1 MYKAMNKVDF
11 QRSMPTQGLV
21 LSGGGARAAYQV
33 GCLRQLSRS
42 LPEYHPQI
50 LTGVSAGAINAV
62 HLSAYQGSWQD
73 SVESLNLIW
82 RSLSTSQV
90 YETGLTQLLKRSM
103 HWGLRLASGGKL
115 GAKDIRGMVDNRPLE
130 QFLKAN
136 LAHSDGRVAGI
147 ADNLQAGVL
156 QALAIISTSY
166 ANGRSVAWVA
176 SNTDE
181 INMGSQVSA
190 KPTHITI
197 QHIMASAALP
207 LFFPAVSIEGQ
218 WHGDGGVRLAAPLS
232 PAMHLG
238 AKRILAVS
246 PRAQPLQLPKTAANQ
261 SYPSPSQVA
270 GVMLNAIFLDLLD
283 YDAIQMERING
294 LLKNLPEAH
303 WGTYSPVDVMVLR
316 PQEDLGHVARDH
328 EIELPKAFRFF
339 KGGFAGKNEPSGDAL
354 SMVNFEPEYIGRLI
368 DLGEQDTAERM
379 DEITA
384 FLRGSSEFVS
394 AAGESGLYQPE

>member
-62 HLSAYQGSWQD
+62 HLGAYQGSWQE
-73 SVESLNLIW
+73 SVDRLNQIW
-82 RSLSTSQV
+82 RSLSTAQV

-136 LAHSDGRVAGI
+136 LAHGDGRVAGI

-166 ANGRSVAWVA
+166 ANGRSVAWVEA
-176 SNTDE
+176 NTDK

-190 KPTHITI
+190 IPTDIAI
-197 QHIMASAALP
+197 EHIMASAALP
-207 LFFPAVSIEGQ
+207 LFFPAVSINGQ

-246 PRAQPLQLPKTAANQ
+246 PRSQPLQLPKTATNQ
-261 SYPSPSQVA
+261 SYPSPAQVA

-294 LLKNLPEAH
+294 LLENLPEAH
-303 WGTYSPVDVMVLR
+303 WGAYSPVDVMVLR
-316 PQEDLGHVARDH
+316 PQEDLGHLARDH
-328 EIELPKAFRFF
+328 EFELPKAFRFF
-339 KGGFAGKNEPSGDAL
+339 KGGFTGKNDPSADAL

-368 DLGEQDTAERM
+368 DMGEQDTAERI

-384 FLRGSSEFVS
+384 FLRGSAEFVS
-394 AAGESGLYQPE
+394 TQGESGLYQPK

>member
-1 MYKAMNKVDF
+1 MNKVDF
-11 QRSMPTQGLV
+11 QQSMSSHGLV

-42 LPEYHPQI
+42 LPHYHPQI

-62 HLSAYQGSWQD
+62 HLAAHQGSWQE
-73 SVESLNLIW
+73 SVESLNNIW

-90 YETGLTQLLKRSM
+90 YETGLIQLIKRSM
-103 HWGLRLASGGKL
+103 HWGLRLASGGTL
-115 GAKDIRGMVDNRPLE
+115 GAQDIRGMVDNRPLE

-136 LAHSDGRVAGI
+136 LEHSHGRVGGI

-156 QALAIISTSY
+156 QALAIISTNY
-166 ANGRSVAWVA
+166 TDGRSVAWLE
-176 SNTDE
+176 SNVVE
-181 INMGSQVSA
+181 VNMGSQISA
-190 KPTHITI
+190 RPTNISI
-197 QHIMASAALP
+197 EHIMASAALP
-207 LFFPAVSIEGQ
+207 LFFPAVSVVGQ

-246 PRAQPLQLPKTAANQ
+246 PRARPLQSPTTATDQ
-261 SYPSPSQVA
+261 SYPSPAQVA

-294 LLKNLPEAH
+294 LLANLSEVH
-303 WGTYSPVDVMVLR
+303 WGSYSPVDVMVLR

-368 DLGEQDTAERM
+368 DLGEQDTAARI
-379 DEITA
+379 DEISA
-384 FLRGSSEFVS
+384 FLHGSSEFVS
-394 AAGESGLYQPE
+394 AQDESGLYQLE

>member
-33 GCLRQLSRS
+33 GCLRQLARS

-62 HLSAYQGSWQD
+62 HLGAYQGSWQE
-73 SVESLNLIW
+73 SVDRLNQIW
-82 RSLSTSQV
+82 RSLSTAQV

-136 LAHSDGRVAGI
+136 LAHCDGRVAGI

-166 ANGRSVAWVA
+166 ANGRSVAWVEA
-176 SNTDE
+176 NTDK
-181 INMGSQVSA
+181 IHMGSQVSA
-190 KPTHITI
+190 IPTDIAI
-197 QHIMASAALP
+197 EHIMASAALP
-207 LFFPAVSIEGQ
+207 LFFPAVSINGQ

-246 PRAQPLQLPKTAANQ
+246 PRSQPLQLPKTATNQ
-261 SYPSPSQVA
+261 SYPSPAQVA

-316 PQEDLGHVARDH
+316 PQEDLGHLARDH
-328 EIELPKAFRFF
+328 EFELPKAFRFF
-339 KGGFAGKNEPSGDAL
+339 KGGFTGKNDPSADAL

-368 DLGEQDTAERM
+368 DMGEQDTAERI

-384 FLRGSSEFVS
+384 FLRGSAEFVS
-394 AAGESGLYQPE
+394 TQGESGLYQPK

>member
-1 MYKAMNKVDF
+1 MNKADF

-33 GCLRQLSRS
+33 GCLRELSRS

-62 HLSAYQGSWQD
+62 HLASHQGSWQD
-73 SVESLNLIW
+73 NVESLNNIW
-82 RSLSTSQV
+82 RSLSTSEV
-90 YETGLTQLLKRSM
+90 YETGLGQLLKRSM

-115 GAKDIRGMVDNRPLE
+115 GAKDIRGMVDNRPL
-130 QFLKAN
+130 QTFLKAN
-136 LAHSDGRVAGI
+136 LANSDGRVEGI
-147 ADNLQAGVL
+147 SENLHKGAL
-156 QALAIISTSY
+156 QALAIISTHY
-166 ANGRSVAWVA
+166 ADGRSVAWVE
-176 SNTDE
+176 SNADK

-190 KPTHITI
+190 KPTHISI

-207 LFFPAVSIEGQ
+207 LFFPAVSIDGQ

-246 PRAQPLQLPKTAANQ
+246 PRAQPLQLPQSATNQ
-261 SYPSPSQVA
+261 SYPSPAQVA

-294 LLKNLPEAH
+294 LLANLPEAH
-303 WGTYSPVDVMVLR
+303 WGAHSPVDVMVLR

-328 EIELPKAFRFF
+328 EVELPKAFRFF

-354 SMVNFEPEYIGRLI
+354 SMVNFEPEYLGQLI
-368 DLGEQDTAERM
+368 DLGEQDTAERI
-379 DEITA
+379 DEISA
-384 FLRGSSEFVS
+384 FLHGSSEFVS
-394 AAGESGLYQPE
+394 PEGESSLYQPK

>member
-1 MYKAMNKVDF
+1 MNKVDF
-11 QRSMPTQGLV
+11 QQSMSFHGLV

-42 LPEYHPQI
+42 LPDYHPQI

-62 HLSAYQGSWQD
+62 HLAAHQGSWQD
-73 SVESLNLIW
+73 SVESLNQIW

-90 YETGLTQLLKRSM
+90 YETGLIQLLKRSM

-136 LAHSDGRVAGI
+136 LGHSHGRVGGI

-166 ANGRSVAWVA
+166 TDGRSVAWLE
-176 SNTDE
+176 SNAAE
-181 INMGSQVSA
+181 VNMGSQISA
-190 KPTHITI
+190 KPTNISI
-197 QHIMASAALP
+197 EHIMASAALP
-207 LFFPAVSIEGQ
+207 LFFPAVFVDGQ
-218 WHGDGGVRLAAPLS
+218 WHGDGGLRLAALLS
-232 PAMHLG
+232 TGMHWG

-246 PRAQPLQLPKTAANQ
+246 PRARPLQLPPIATNQ
-261 SYPSPSQVA
+261 SYPSPAQVA

-283 YDAIQMERING
+283 YDAIQMDRING
-294 LLKNLPEAH
+294 LLANLPEAH
-303 WGTYSPVDVMVLR
+303 WGGYSPVDVMVLR

-368 DLGEQDTAERM
+368 DLGEKDTAARI
-379 DEITA
+379 DEISG

-394 AAGESGLYQPE
+394 AQGGSRLYQPE

>member
-1 MYKAMNKVDF
+1 MNKVEF
-11 QRSMPTQGLV
+11 QHSMASQGLV

-62 HLSAYQGSWQD
+62 HLAANQGSWRD
-73 SVESLNLIW
+73 SVESLNVIW

-90 YETGLTQLLKRSM
+90 YETGLGQLLKRSM

-115 GAKDIRGMVDNRPLE
+115 GTMDIRGMVDNRPLE
-130 QFLKAN
+130 QFLIAN
-136 LAHSDGRVAGI
+136 LANNHGRIGGI

-166 ANGRSVAWVA
+166 ADGRSVAWVE
-176 SNTDE
+176 SNTDK

-190 KPTHITI
+190 KPTHISI

-207 LFFPAVSIEGQ
+207 LFFPAVSIDGQ

-238 AKRILAVS
+238 AKRIFAVS
-246 PRAQPLQLPKTAANQ
+246 PRAQPLQLPQSATNQ
-261 SYPSPSQVA
+261 SYPSPAQVA

-294 LLKNLPEAH
+294 LLANLPEAH
-303 WGTYSPVDVMVLR
+303 WGAHSPVDVMVLR

-328 EIELPKAFRFF
+328 EVELPKAFRFF

-354 SMVNFEPEYIGRLI
+354 SMVNFEPEYLGQLI
-368 DLGEQDTAERM
+368 DLGEQDTAERI
-379 DEITA
+379 DEISA
-384 FLRGSSEFVS
+384 FLHGSSEFVS
-394 AAGESGLYQPE
+394 PEGESSLYQPK

>member
-1 MYKAMNKVDF
+1 MNKVEF
-11 QRSMPTQGLV
+11 QHSMASQGLV

-62 HLSAYQGSWQD
+62 HLAANQGSWRD
-73 SVESLNLIW
+73 SVESLNVIW

-90 YETGLTQLLKRSM
+90 YETGLGQLLKRSM

-115 GAKDIRGMVDNRPLE
+115 GTMDIRGMVDNRPLE
-130 QFLKAN
+130 QFLIAN
-136 LAHSDGRVAGI
+136 LANNHGRIGGI

-166 ANGRSVAWVA
+166 ADGRSVAWVE
-176 SNTDE
+176 SNTDK

-190 KPTHITI
+190 TPTHISI

-207 LFFPAVSIEGQ
+207 LFFPAVSIDGQ

-246 PRAQPLQLPKTAANQ
+246 PRAQPLHLPPTATNQ
-261 SYPSPSQVA
+261 SYPSPAQVA

-294 LLKNLPEAH
+294 LLANLPEAH
-303 WGTYSPVDVMVLR
+303 WGAYSPVDVMVLR

-328 EIELPKAFRFF
+328 EIEMPKAFRFF
-339 KGGFAGKNEPSGDAL
+339 KGGFAGKDDPSADAL

-368 DLGEQDTAERM
+368 DLGEQDTAERI

-384 FLRGSSEFVS
+384 FLRGSSEFIS
-394 AAGESGLYQPE
+394 AQGESGLYQPE